1 MKIKL
6 FSHSVCLKP
15 NENLIGLEQAEL
27 LEQTGLIDAAEINM
41 MLHYKLDDFVW
52 LSDRWSDRTNI
63 NYHIF
68 GDGYRDWHEGST
80 IHHIQNLVHS
90 TDEEFYVCYIHHKG
104 VSSGQSGW
112 RKYMEYWNLEKWQE
126 CVAKLDEG
134 YDTCGAS
141 FLNNPPHPFYA
152 GNFFW
157 ARASYLRRC
166 KRLKRPSENGFKP
179 QFSGQPH
186 HRYDYECWHGS
197 GNPKAYDL
205 HPGPDNRW
213 YWPPQ
218 LYRNDT
224 MYRTE

>member
-1 MKIKL
+1 MQIKL
-6 FSHSVCLKP
+6 FSHSVCLQP
-15 NENLIGLEQAEL
+15 NQNSIGLEQAEL
-27 LEQTGLIDAAEINM
+27 LEKTGLIDAAEINM
-41 MLHYKLDDFVW
+41 MLHYNLEDFSW
-52 LSDRWSDRTNI
+52 LAERWFERINI
-63 NYHIF
+63 NYHLF
-68 GDGYRDWHEGST
+68 GNHYRDWHEGTS
-80 IHHIQNLVHS
+80 INYIQNLVHS

-112 RKYMEYWNLEKWQE
+112 RQYMQYWNIEKWQE

-157 ARASYLRRC
+157 AKASYLRRC
-166 KRLKRPSENGFKP
+166 KILKSPAENNFKP

-197 GNPKAYDL
+197 GNPNAYDM

-213 YWPPQ
+213 YWPPE
-218 LYRNDT
+218 LYRN
-224 MYRTE
+224 